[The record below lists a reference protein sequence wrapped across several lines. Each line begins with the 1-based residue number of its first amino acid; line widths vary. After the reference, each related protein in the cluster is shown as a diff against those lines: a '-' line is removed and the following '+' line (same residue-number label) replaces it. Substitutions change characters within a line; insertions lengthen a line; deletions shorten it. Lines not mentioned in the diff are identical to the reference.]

1 MNTKH
6 SFWTLCQLYSK
17 IEIPIIQRDYAQG
30 RETKD
35 ASRIR
40 TNFID
45 NYLIKNLLEQ
55 ENIELDFVY
64 GSVFFP
70 NQYDEQQSIFI
81 PLDGQQ
87 RLTTLFLL
95 HWFLALKEGKV
106 AEAKENLL
114 KFTYETRPSAHSF
127 CRLLIEKH
135 HSPNIKNIQQEILDA
150 AWYDEE
156 WRKDPSIAGM
166 LRVLD
171 TFAQNE
177 ALVQAPNTLFD
188 TLTDTENPLISF
200 YFIPLEEFGLTENLY
215 IRMNARGK
223 MLTNFENFKSE
234 FYKIINGSHDLL
246 EEVKNKIEYDW
257 VDNLWEYRENKD
269 KKNDS
274 FVVDNPFMQYLSF
287 ITEMLYFK
295 QAEFRASEN
304 YKSNFLDFDLLKNI
318 YADEENLKFFIF
330 AYDSIKELKEHTEV
344 HFLWPP
350 KTNIPASINIPD
362 MLEFILAGRRDIA
375 HSILLFSFLR
385 YYYKIK
391 NKNKVNLYDFIR
403 VVRNLVEN
411 TRDKSKR
418 EWPKLLKSIEHL
430 IQNQNVYQQ
439 LLAPTVFDLLE
450 GFSVPQ
456 RREEI
461 AKAQII
467 HRFPAAK
474 EKLFEAESNHHL
486 KGNISMLIAANF
498 VSKETDLSNFSLNG
512 SLANFTLFNS
522 SKFAALFE
530 AYKDVSK
537 DDFTFVWGDLIN
549 SSIYTQLEW
558 SRLVW
563 DENYEKAP
571 AMISFIIDYEKK
583 AKKMS
588 LDAYQILK
596 QKQFIRQLLKKQP
609 NLSEVRNIKEQLY
622 LYYIL
627 HLRILKKGY
636 SSFFKNGDNFGWL
649 AKEKGFSS
657 IFNNGIEDDNYFDT
671 VNPIFQTYNIVF
683 RYNSGLRKENALDE
697 EIVGKNRKNTPFEL
711 LINWANES

>member
-6 SFWTLCQLYSK
+6 TFWTLCQLYSK

-30 RETKD
+30 RATKG

-45 NYLIKNLLEQ
+45 NYLIKNLLKLEK
-55 ENIELDFVY
+55 IELDFVY
-64 GSVFFP
+64 GSVFLP
-70 NQYDEQQSIFI
+70 DQYNEQESIFI

-95 HWFLALKEGKV
+95 HWFLALKEGKI
-106 AEAKENLL
+106 ADAKENLL

-135 HSPNIKNIQQEILDA
+135 HSKNIANIKQEIIDA

-156 WRKDPSIAGM
+156 WAKDPSVAGM

-171 TFAQNE
+171 TFARNK
-177 ALVQAPNTLFD
+177 ALVQAPNVLFD
-188 TLTDTENPLISF
+188 ALIDTKNPLISF
-200 YFIPLEEFGLTENLY
+200 YFIPLKEFGLTENLY

-223 MLTNFENFKSE
+223 MLTSFENFKSE
-234 FYKIINGSHDLL
+234 FYKIISSSQDLA

-257 VDNLWEYRENKD
+257 VDNLWEYRENKG
-269 KKNDS
+269 KTNDS

-295 QAEFRASEN
+295 QAKFRATEN
-304 YKSNFLDFDLLKNI
+304 YESNFLDFALLEKI

-330 AYDSIKELKEHTEV
+330 AYDSIKELKEHTKV
-344 HFLWPP
+344 HLLWPT
-350 KTNIPASINIPD
+350 KTKISASIHIPD
-362 MLEFILAGRRDIA
+362 ILEFILDGKRDIS
-375 HSILLFSFLR
+375 HSIVLFSSLR

-391 NKNKVNLYDFIR
+391 NKNKVNFYDFIR

-411 TRDKSKR
+411 TRDRSKR
-418 EWPKLLKSIEHL
+418 EWPKLLNSIEHL
-430 IQNQNVYQQ
+430 IQDKNVYEQ
-439 LLAPTVFDLLE
+439 LLASNIFDLLE

-461 AKAQII
+461 AKAKII
-467 HRFPAAK
+467 HYFPAAK
-474 EKLFEAESNHHL
+474 EKLFEAEDDHHL
-486 KGNISMLIAANF
+486 TGNISMLIAANF
-498 VSKETDLSNFSLNG
+498 VSKEADLG
-512 SLANFTLFNS
+512 NFTLNDSLVNFSTFNIA
-522 SKFAALFE
+522 KFASLLK

-563 DENYEKAP
+563 DENYKKAP
-571 AMISFIIDYEKK
+571 TMISFIIDYEKK
-583 AKKMS
+583 AKKLN
-588 LDAYQILK
+588 LDAYQVLK
-596 QKQFIRQLLKKQP
+596 QKQFIRQLLKKHP
-609 NLSEVRNIKEQLY
+609 NFSSIRKVKQQLY

-627 HLRILKKGY
+627 HLRILGKGY
-636 SSFFKNGDNFGWL
+636 SSFFKNGNNFGWL
-649 AKEKGFSS
+649 TKEKGFSS
-657 IFNNGIEDDNYFDT
+657 IFNAGIKDDEYFDT

-683 RYNSGLRKENALDE
+683 RYNSGLRKENTLDE
-697 EIVGKNRKNTPFEL
+697 EIVGKGRKNNPFEL
-711 LINWANES
+711 LINWANED